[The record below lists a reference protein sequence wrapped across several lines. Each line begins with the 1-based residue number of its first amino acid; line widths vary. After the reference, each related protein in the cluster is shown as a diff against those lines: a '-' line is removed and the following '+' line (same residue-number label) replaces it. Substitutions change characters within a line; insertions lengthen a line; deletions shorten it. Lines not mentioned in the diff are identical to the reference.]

1 MESLKS
7 DDFSSLLAALGR
19 SNNASLQNQAVVN
32 QTMPILQQPPQNLN
46 HFMQTAVAQPPNQ
59 WPQYYQQP
67 MFQGNPNQ
75 FSQLGQQFPQIGG
88 QSQVLQQ
95 SQVVQ
100 QPQIGQT
107 QIGQPQLLM
116 QQQPMPFV
124 NSQAHMTTSSVG
136 GSIPNTPTS
145 NSVNAAAT
153 TKAVTSSSAV
163 AASSS
168 SNKYYIWIIIFLCVA
183 VICFAFIAWMRGA
196 KMKESYKSENEEEE
210 EEELLEEEEEEV
222 SEDTREIP
230 PPSYLKYNQE
240 DNIKEE
246 NVISENI
253 LNYAKGNY
261 VDLSGFDLPFEERF
275 PKFTPSKKIVAD
287 ESQEV
292 LDYAK
297 KREALFEE

>member
-19 SNNASLQNQAVVN
+19 SNNASLQNQASPVVN
-32 QTMPILQQPPQNLN
+32 QTMPVLQQPSQNLN
-46 HFMQTAVAQPPNQ
+46 HFMQTAVTAQPQNT

-95 SQVVQ
+95 
-100 QPQIGQT
+100 IGQT
-107 QIGQPQLLM
+107 QIGQPQLGQPQLLM
-116 QQQPMPFV
+116 QQQPMPFI
-124 NSQAHMTTSSVG
+124 NSQAHMTTSSAG
-136 GSIPNTPTS
+136 GSIPNTPSS
-145 NSVNAAAT
+145 NSMVAAT
-153 TKAVTSSSAV
+153 TNAVTSSKP
-163 AASSS
+163 SS

-196 KMKESYKSENEEEE
+196 RMKESYKSENEEEE
-210 EEELLEEEEEEV
+210 EEEELLEEEEEV
-222 SEDTREIP
+222 SDDTREIP
-230 PPSYLKYNQE
+230 PPSYLKYKQE